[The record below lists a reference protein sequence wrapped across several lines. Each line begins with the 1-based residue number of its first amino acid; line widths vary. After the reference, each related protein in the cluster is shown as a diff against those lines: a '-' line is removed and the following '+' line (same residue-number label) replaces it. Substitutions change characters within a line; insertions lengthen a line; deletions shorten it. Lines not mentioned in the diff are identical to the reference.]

1 VCQSTYTL
9 IMTDFDGHEELIM
22 SESKQCQRLVIS
34 FESKSN
40 MMYVLYESYMLEE
53 RCNGLLQIVY
63 NSNMLFPHEI

>member
-1 VCQSTYTL
+1 
-9 IMTDFDGHEELIM
+9 
-22 SESKQCQRLVIS
+22 
-34 FESKSN
+34 